1 MFKEENKSIFLPKTI
16 HPGFCYEPK
25 PQLSTCL
32 PRSGKFMD
40 SRFPSE
46 FISRKAYM
54 TAWCEIYDVITCRTY
69 HVYFMKHAVFILI
82 TWLVEGANN
91 IIESFGKVREEL
103 SLQIKT

>member
-1 MFKEENKSIFLPKTI
+1 
-16 HPGFCYEPK
+16 
-25 PQLSTCL
+25 
-32 PRSGKFMD
+32 MD

-54 TAWCEIYDVITCRTY
+54 AAWCEIYDVITCRTY